1 VDYPSTVSGLPL
13 GRCYK
18 GRTKTDSNGGKTMS
32 MQRFP
37 RSVAALIGG
46 MLLACTAYAAAAS
59 TVNKPADHAWL
70 LKADRVFDARSEQT
84 HAGWVLLIQGD
95 RIAAVGPAAQVKAPP
110 GTQTI
115 DLPGMTLLPGLIDA
129 HSHIFLHPYNETL
142 WNDQVLKESQAYRTI
157 EAVQHV
163 HDTLMAGFTALRDL
177 GTEGAGY
184 ADVDVQRAINQG
196 MIPGPH
202 MFVATRA
209 TIASHCYGPGPM
221 GFRTDMDLPQG
232 GIPVSGSAQMLDA
245 VRDQAG
251 HGADWIKLYADYHC
265 GKTKGSMPTFTQE
278 ELNAGVEAAHSLGLP
293 VSVHSTTAEGMRRS
307 ILAGVDTIEHGFGG
321 TREAFEL
328 MKQHNVA
335 YLPTLEAVAAYA
347 EYFDGWKPGDPPTD
361 EMQQSAHAFKLAMDA
376 GVTIGC
382 GSDVGVFTHGTNY
395 KELEWMVRDGMS
407 PARALLAATAVDAK
421 ILRQQDQ
428 FGQLKA
434 GLDADII
441 AVPGDPTADISAIEH
456 VPFVMK
462 GGVVYKQPQ

>member
-1 VDYPSTVSGLPL
+1 MRKRRSLAAALFCCALFTVSA
-13 GRCYK
+13 
-18 GRTKTDSNGGKTMS
+18 
-32 MQRFP
+32 
-37 RSVAALIGG
+37 VAEA
-46 MLLACTAYAAAAS
+46 
-59 TVNKPADHAWL
+59 VDKPADHPWL

-84 HAGWVLLIQGD
+84 HTGWVVLVEGD
-95 RIAAVGPAAQVKAPP
+95 KIAAVGPAAQVNAPP

-115 DLPGMTLLPGLIDA
+115 ELSGTTLLPGLIDA

-184 ADVDVQRAINQG
+184 ADVDVQRAINDG
-196 MIPGPH
+196 LIPGPH

-209 TIASHCYGPGPM
+209 TIAAHCYGPGPM
-221 GFRTDMDLPQG
+221 GFRTDIDLPQG
-232 GIPVSGSAQMLDA
+232 GIPVSGTAEMIDA

-265 GKTKGSMPTFTQE
+265 GKSSGAVPTFTQE

-293 VSVHSTTAEGMRRS
+293 VAVHSTTPEGMRRA
-307 ILAGVDTIEHGFGG
+307 ILAGVDTIEHAYGG
-321 TREAFEL
+321 TRDVFAL

-335 YLPTLEAVAAYA
+335 YMPTLEAEAAYS
-347 EYFDGWKPGDPPTD
+347 EYFKGWKPGQPPTAD
-361 EMQQSAHAFKLAMDA
+361 MQQAANAFKLAMQA

-407 PARALLAATAVDAK
+407 PSRALLAATAVDAK
-421 ILRQQDQ
+421 ILRQQDV

-441 AVPGDPTADISAIEH
+441 AVHGDPTTDISAIEN

-462 GGVVYKQPQ
+462 GGVIYKQSQ

>member
-1 VDYPSTVSGLPL
+1 MSTQ
-13 GRCYK
+13 K
-18 GRTKTDSNGGKTMS
+18 
-32 MQRFP
+32 FP
-37 RSVAALIGG
+37 RSLRTLLGG
-46 MLLACTAYAAAAS
+46 MLLACAVGATATAATAATAAA
-59 TVNKPADHAWL
+59 TVNKPADRAWL

-84 HAGWVLLIQGD
+84 HAGWVLLVQGD
-95 RIAAVGPAAQVKAPP
+95 RIVAVGPAAQVNAPP

-115 DLPGMTLLPGLIDA
+115 ELPGMTLLPGLIDA

-221 GFRTDMDLPQG
+221 GFRSDMDLPQG
-232 GIPVSGSAQMLDA
+232 GIPVSGREQMLDA

-265 GKTKGSMPTFTQE
+265 GKTKGSVPTFTQE

-321 TREAFEL
+321 THEVFEL

-347 EYFDGWKPGDPPTD
+347 EYFGGWKPGDPPTD
-361 EMQQSAHAFKLAMDA
+361 EMIQSAHAFKLAMDA

-462 GGVVYKQPQ
+462 GGVIYKQPQ